1 MSEYSVSDYG
11 IFKDA
16 VSSVKRI
23 SDLLE
28 TNKSDL
34 EKDKSDLNSESVFM
48 GPICDSCVEGF
59 GKIDTR
65 LNATYNN
72 FTKISNYIV
81 DTAKEY
87 KDGDTSAVDKV
98 LSIDDAGKIQVT
110 KVELV
115 TAYANPANLSEDGY
129 QYKFIQEILD
139 GALKSYKEDGVLP
152 SLTLAQAILE
162 TGWGKH
168 RIGNNIF
175 GIKAGSS
182 WTGKVQNVKTAEQ
195 NSDGS
200 YTNIRDNFRD
210 YDSVSDS
217 IVDHGKLLTNERYR
231 PVIAAKN
238 YKEACQAVKNCGYA
252 TSHSYAQNLI
262 NLVEQYGLNQWDPKQ
277 TT

>member
-28 TNKSDL
+28 NNKSDL
-34 EKDKSDLNSESVFM
+34 EKNKSDLNSESVFM
-48 GPICDSCVEGF
+48 GPICDSCVDGF

-65 LNATYNN
+65 LDATYNN
-72 FTKISNYIV
+72 YTKISNYIV

-98 LSIDDAGKIQVT
+98 LSIDDTGKIQVT

-129 QYKFIQEILD
+129 QYKFIQEILE

-182 WTGKVQNVKTAEQ
+182 WTGKTQNVATSEQ
-195 NSDGS
+195 NSNGS
-200 YTNIRDNFRD
+200 YSHIRANFRD

-217 IVDHGKLLTNERYR
+217 IVDHGKLLTKDMYK

-238 YKEACQAVKNCGYA
+238 YREACQAVKNCGYA

-262 NLVEQYGLNQWDPKQ
+262 NLVEQYGLNQWDPK
-277 TT
+277 

>member
-28 TNKSDL
+28 NNKSDL
-34 EKDKSDLNSESVFM
+34 EKNKSDLNSESVFM

-65 LNATYNN
+65 LSSTCNN
-72 FTKISNYIV
+72 YTKISNYIV

-98 LSIDDAGKIQVT
+98 LSIDDTGKIQVT
-110 KVELV
+110 KVELIS
-115 TAYANPANLSEDGY
+115 AYANPANLSEDGY
-129 QYKFIQEILD
+129 QYQFIQEILE

-168 RIGNNIF
+168 SR
-175 GIKAGSS
+175 
-182 WTGKVQNVKTAEQ
+182 
-195 NSDGS
+195 
-200 YTNIRDNFRD
+200 
-210 YDSVSDS
+210 
-217 IVDHGKLLTNERYR
+217 
-231 PVIAAKN
+231 
-238 YKEACQAVKNCGYA
+238 
-252 TSHSYAQNLI
+252 
-262 NLVEQYGLNQWDPKQ
+262 
-277 TT
+277 

>member
-238 YKEACQAVKNCGYA
+238 YKEACQAVKACGYA

-277 TT
+277 IT